1 MLENINLNISTSTL
15 TSNKVYLNNPEQS
28 LNNMIE
34 TPKGSRTM
42 RPLYGSEFYKLVDTV
57 MNDIW
62 VLKAKKM
69 ILECIKNP
77 ITDELWDKRVDIKSL
92 TITIVDSEANIEVE
106 LC

>member
-1 MLENINLNISTSTL
+1 MLENINLNISTNTL
-15 TSNKVYLNNPEQS
+15 TSDKVYLNTPEQS

-42 RPLYGSEFYKLVDTV
+42 RPLYGSEFYKLVDVV

-69 ILECIKNP
+69 ILECTKN
-77 ITDELWDKRVDIKSL
+77 TLTQELWDERVEIKGL
-92 TITIVDSEANIEVE
+92 TITIVDSKADIEVE